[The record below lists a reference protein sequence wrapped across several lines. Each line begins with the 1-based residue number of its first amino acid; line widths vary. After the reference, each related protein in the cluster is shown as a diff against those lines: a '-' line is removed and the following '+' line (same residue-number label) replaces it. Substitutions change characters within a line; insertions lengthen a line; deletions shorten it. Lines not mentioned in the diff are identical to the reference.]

1 MANTFFLSS
10 FDSLTESYVDL
21 RRTLNNTEKADYIT
35 AVKCLQSQP
44 AQKPMIQAA
53 RTRFDELQAL
63 HIYFAEGI
71 HVVVRQT
78 LLCLESLC
86 FSQNIFL

>member
-1 MANTFFLSS
+1 MTAKLYASDVNGEYVFPSFLFLKK
-10 FDSLTESYVDL
+10 FDSLANVFL
-21 RRTLNNTEKADYIT
+21 RRTFNDTEKADYIT

-71 HVVVRQT
+71 HVVVR
-78 LLCLESLC
+78 
-86 FSQNIFL
+86 